1 MEGMEVMNRDWR
13 GTELFG
19 EGTGKKEMDW
29 RERKGE
35 LTEIKG
41 MEKKKTLTNG
51 LEESK
56 IQNWREENNVE

>member
-19 EGTGKKEMDW
+19 EGTGKKDMDW
-29 RERKGE
+29 RARKGE

-41 MEKKKTLTNG
+41 MEKKKH
-51 LEESK
+51 
-56 IQNWREENNVE
+56 